1 MSNPSRTIALLGY
14 AGLIPFAVPAL
25 LVATGSEYA
34 GPARV
39 IAGAYAFGIVSFLCG
54 SWWGLALRSGSNRVL
69 WLSNLYFLVA
79 FFAFVFAPA
88 WWALAAAILL
98 MSLFFAEQNTAL
110 FSGLP
115 QHYRRLRI
123 VLTGVAALS
132 MLTIHLLA

>member
-1 MSNPSRTIALLGY
+1 MANPSRTIALLGY
-14 AGLIPFAVPAL
+14 AGLIPFVVLAAAV
-25 LVATGSEYA
+25 VFGSEYA
-34 GPARV
+34 NPARV
-39 IAGAYAFGIVSFLCG
+39 IAAAYAFGSISFLCG

-69 WLSNLYFLVA
+69 WLSNLYFLVG

-115 QHYRRLRI
+115 ENYRRMRI
-123 VLTGVAALS
+123 VLSGIAALS
-132 MLTIHLLA
+132 MLAIHLRS